1 MAVIICLSRVMEKT
15 MQSYEP
21 IAAISTPYGR
31 GGIAV
36 IRLSG
41 EGSIML
47 AEKIFVPKSK
57 KRLSDI
63 ESDRAVYGDIL
74 RNGKRI
80 DDGIA
85 TVFRAPRSFTGEDTV
100 EISCHGGILLTESVL
115 TSALESGFRLALGG
129 EFSKRA
135 FLNGKMSL
143 TEAEAVIGLIDAES
157 EEQLRLSA
165 SVTNGVLKNG
175 VNKICDEITELLA
188 SVYAYIDYPDED
200 LTDVSPDELTERAE
214 RLLHETDM
222 LVSSYRSGRAV
233 NDGIK
238 TAIVGKP
245 NAGKSSVLNRLLGYD
260 RAIVTSVAGTT
271 RDTVEE
277 TAIIG
282 RVTLRLCDTAG
293 IRESS
298 DEVERIGIERSI
310 GKLNEAELILA
321 VFDGSS
327 PLDEL
332 DKDVIERISATDA
345 EVIAVI
351 NKSDISSES
360 DFDIPFRTV
369 TVSALDGSG
378 FDELKKSVS
387 DLYIDEKLNYDTTPV
402 LTNAR
407 QFAAASEAKNRLESA
422 LNALKNGF
430 TQDIAGMDLELA
442 LSFLREIDGRNVSE
456 EITDRIFSRFCV
468 GK

>member
-1 MAVIICLSRVMEKT
+1 
-15 MQSYEP
+15 MQSFEP

-41 EGSIML
+41 EGSIMP
-47 AEKIFVPKSK
+47 AEKLFKLKSN
-57 KRLSDI
+57 KRLCDV
-63 ESDRAVYGDIL
+63 DPGCAVYGDIL

-157 EEQLRLSA
+157 DEQLRLSA
-165 SVTNGVLKNG
+165 SITNGVLKNG
-175 VNKICDEITELLA
+175 VNKLCDEITELLA
-188 SVYAYIDYPDED
+188 SVYAYRDYPDED
-200 LTDVSPDELTERAE
+200 LTDVSVGELTERAE
-214 RLLHETDM
+214 KLLDETNK
-222 LVSSYRSGRAV
+222 LVSSYRSGKAV

-277 TAIIG
+277 TANIG

-293 IRESS
+293 IRESE
-298 DEVERIGIERSI
+298 DEVERLGIERSI

-321 VFDGSS
+321 VFDGSA

-332 DKDVIERISATDA
+332 DQDVIDRISETNA

-351 NKSDISSES
+351 NKSDLTSQINI
-360 DFDIPFRTV
+360 DVPYNKV
-369 TVSALDGSG
+369 TVSALDGGG
-378 FDELKKSVS
+378 FDELKKLIS
-387 DLYIDEKLNYDTTPV
+387 DLYVDEKLNYDTTPV

-407 QFAAASEAKNRLESA
+407 QFAAASEAKARLESA
-422 LNALKNGF
+422 LVALKNGF
-430 TQDIAGMDLELA
+430 TQDIAGMDLELS
-442 LSFLREIDGRNVSE
+442 LSSLREIDGRNVSE
-456 EITDRIFSRFCV
+456 EITDKIFSRFCV

>member
-1 MAVIICLSRVMEKT
+1 MEKT

-47 AEKIFVPKSK
+47 AENIFVPKSK

-332 DKDVIERISATDA
+332 DKDVIDRISATDA

-360 DFDIPFRTV
+360 DIDIPFRTV

>member
-1 MAVIICLSRVMEKT
+1 
-15 MQSYEP
+15 MQSFEP

-41 EGSIML
+41 EGSIEL
-47 AEKIFVPKSK
+47 AEKLFVPKSK
-57 KRLSDI
+57 KRLTEI
-63 ESDRAVYGDIL
+63 ESGSAVYGDIL

-115 TSALESGFRLALGG
+115 SSALESGFRLALGG

-165 SVTNGVLKNG
+165 SITNGVLKNG
-175 VNKICDEITELLA
+175 INKLCDEITELLA

-200 LTDVSPDELTERAE
+200 LTDVSVNELTERAE
-214 RLLHETDM
+214 KLLNETDK
-222 LVSSYRSGRAV
+222 LVSSYRSGKAV

-277 TAIIG
+277 TAVIG

-293 IRESS
+293 IRESN
-298 DEVERIGIERSI
+298 DEVEKLGIERSI

-321 VFDGSS
+321 VFDGSA
-327 PLDEL
+327 PIDEL
-332 DKDVIERISATDA
+332 DKDVIEHISKINA

-351 NKSDISSES
+351 NKSDITS
-360 DFDIPFRTV
+360 DYDIDIPYKKV

-378 FDELKKSVS
+378 FEELKKLIS
-387 DLYIDEKLNYDTTPV
+387 DLYVDEKLNYDTTPV

-407 QFAAASEAKNRLESA
+407 QFAAAFEAKVRLESA
-422 LNALKNGF
+422 LSALKNGF
-430 TQDIAGMDLELA
+430 TQDIAGMDLELS
-442 LSFLREIDGRNVSE
+442 LSSLREIDGRNVSE

>member
-1 MAVIICLSRVMEKT
+1 MEKT

-47 AEKIFVPKSK
+47 AENIFVPKSK

-293 IRESS
+293 IREAS

-332 DKDVIERISATDA
+332 DKDVIDRISATDA

>member
-1 MAVIICLSRVMEKT
+1 
-15 MQSYEP
+15 MQSFEP

-41 EGSIML
+41 EGCILL
-47 AEKIFVPKSK
+47 AENIFKPKSNK
-57 KRLSDI
+57 KLSEI
-63 ESDRAVYGDIL
+63 ESGCAVYGDIL
-74 RNGKRI
+74 RGGKRI

-100 EISCHGGILLTESVL
+100 EISCHGGILLTENVL
-115 TSALESGFRLALGG
+115 TSALENGFRLALGG

-157 EEQLRLSA
+157 DEQLRLSA
-165 SVTNGVLKNG
+165 SITNGILKNA
-175 VNKICDEITELLA
+175 VSKLCDEITELLA

-200 LTDVSPDELTERAE
+200 LTDVSPEELAERAKK
-214 RLLHETDM
+214 LLGETEE
-222 LVSSYRSGRAV
+222 LVKSYRSGKAV

-260 RAIVTSVAGTT
+260 RAIVTSIAGTT

-277 TAIIG
+277 SVNIS

-293 IRESS
+293 IRKSD

-310 GKLNEAELILA
+310 IKINEAELILA

-327 PLDEL
+327 RLDEL
-332 DKDVIERISATDA
+332 DYDVIDNINKTDA

-351 NKSDISSES
+351 NKSDILS
-360 DFDIPFRTV
+360 DVEIDVPFRKV
-369 TVSALDGSG
+369 VVSSLDGSG
-378 FDELKKSVS
+378 FDELKTLIS
-387 DLYIDEKLNYDTTPV
+387 DLYVDSSLNYDTTPV

-407 QFAAASEAKNRLESA
+407 QFAAATIAKTHLESA
-422 LNALKNGF
+422 VSALKNGF
-430 TQDIAGMDLELA
+430 TQDIAGMDLELS
-442 LSFLREIDGRNVSE
+442 LSALREIDGRNVSE
-456 EITDRIFSRFCV
+456 DITDRIFSRFCV

>member
-1 MAVIICLSRVMEKT
+1 
-15 MQSYEP
+15 MQSFEP

-41 EGSIML
+41 EGSIKL
-47 AEKIFVPKSK
+47 AEKLFVPKSK
-57 KRLSDI
+57 KHLSDI
-63 ESDRAVYGDIL
+63 ESGRAVYGDIL

-165 SVTNGVLKNG
+165 SITNGVLKNG
-175 VNKICDEITELLA
+175 VNKLCDEITELLA

-200 LTDVSPDELTERAE
+200 LTDVSVEELISRAE
-214 RLLHETDM
+214 KLLDETNK
-222 LVSSYRSGRAV
+222 LVTSYRSGKAV

-277 TAIIG
+277 TAVIG

-298 DEVERIGIERSI
+298 DEVERLGIERSI
-310 GKLNEAELILA
+310 DKLNEAELILA

-327 PLDEL
+327 ALDEL
-332 DKDVIERISATDA
+332 DNDVIERISETSA

-351 NKSDISSES
+351 NKSDITS
-360 DFDIPFRTV
+360 DLKIDIPFKKV

-378 FDELKKSVS
+378 FEELKKFIS
-387 DLYIDEKLNYDTTPV
+387 DLYVDEKLNYDTTPV

-407 QFAAASEAKNRLESA
+407 QFAAASEAKSRLESA
-422 LNALKNGF
+422 IHALKNGF
-430 TQDIAGMDLELA
+430 TQDIAGMDLELS
-442 LSFLREIDGRNVSE
+442 LSSLREIDGRNVSE

>member
-1 MAVIICLSRVMEKT
+1 MEKT

>member
-1 MAVIICLSRVMEKT
+1 

-332 DKDVIERISATDA
+332 DKDVIDRISATDA

>member
-1 MAVIICLSRVMEKT
+1 
-15 MQSYEP
+15 MQSFEP
-21 IAAISTPYGR
+21 IAAISTPYGK

-41 EGSIML
+41 EGSIEL
-47 AEKIFVPKSK
+47 AEKIFTPKSN

-63 ESDRAVYGDIL
+63 ESGYAVYGDIL
-74 RNGKRI
+74 RGGKRI

-100 EISCHGGILLTESVL
+100 EISCHGGILLTENVL

-143 TEAEAVIGLIDAES
+143 TEAEAVIGLIDAQS
-157 EEQLRLSA
+157 DEQLRLSA
-165 SVTNGVLKNG
+165 SITNGVLKNG

-200 LTDVSPDELTERAE
+200 LTDVSVEELTARAE
-214 RLLHETDM
+214 KLLIETDK
-222 LVSSYRSGRAV
+222 LVSSYRSGKAV
-233 NDGIK
+233 SDGIK

-277 TAIIG
+277 TAVIG

-293 IRESS
+293 IRESN
-298 DEVERIGIERSI
+298 DEVERLGIERSI

-332 DKDVIERISATDA
+332 DREVIERISEADA

-351 NKSDISSES
+351 NKSDIRS
-360 DFDIPFRTV
+360 DFDFEIPFKAV

-378 FDELKKSVS
+378 FDALKKLIS
-387 DLYIDEKLNYDTTPV
+387 DLYVDEKLNYDTTPV

-407 QFAAASEAKNRLESA
+407 QFAAASEARSRLENA
-422 LNALKNGF
+422 LLALKNGF
-430 TQDIAGMDLELA
+430 TQDVAGMDLELS
-442 LSFLREIDGRNVSE
+442 LSALREIDGRNVSE

>member
-1 MAVIICLSRVMEKT
+1 
-15 MQSYEP
+15 MQSFEP

-41 EGSIML
+41 EGSIHL
-47 AEKIFVPKSK
+47 AEKLFVPKSK

-63 ESDRAVYGDIL
+63 ESGYAVYGDIL
-74 RNGKRI
+74 RDGKRI
-80 DDGIA
+80 DDGVA

-100 EISCHGGILLTESVL
+100 EISCHGGILLTQSVL
-115 TSALESGFRLALGG
+115 SSALECGFRLALGG

-143 TEAEAVIGLIDAES
+143 SEAEAVIGLIDAES

-165 SVTNGVLKNG
+165 SITNGVLKNG
-175 VNKICDEITELLA
+175 INKLCDEITELLA
-188 SVYAYIDYPDED
+188 SIYAYIDYPDED
-200 LTDVSPDELTERAE
+200 LTDVSVSELTKRGEK
-214 RLLHETDM
+214 LLNDVNK
-222 LVSSYRSGRAV
+222 LVSSYRSGKAV
-233 NDGIK
+233 SYGIK

-277 TAIIG
+277 SAVVG

-293 IRESS
+293 IRESG
-298 DEVERIGIERSI
+298 DEVERLGIERSI
-310 GKLNEAELILA
+310 EKLKEAELVLA
-321 VFDGSS
+321 VFDGSNQ
-327 PLDEL
+327 LDVL
-332 DKDVIERISATDA
+332 DRDVIDRIAKTDA

-351 NKSDISSES
+351 NKSDIKNEVELK
-360 DFDIPFRTV
+360 IPFRTV

-378 FDELKKSVS
+378 FEELQKMISE
-387 DLYIDEKLNYDTTPV
+387 LYVDEKLNYDTTPI

-407 QFAAASEAKNRLESA
+407 QFAAAYEAKLRLE
-422 LNALKNGF
+422 NALAALDSGF
-430 TQDIAGMDLELA
+430 TQDIAGMDLELSLA
-442 LSFLREIDGRNVSE
+442 ALREIDGRNVSE
-456 EITDRIFSRFCV
+456 DITDKIFSRFCV

>member
-1 MAVIICLSRVMEKT
+1 MEKT

-332 DKDVIERISATDA
+332 DKDVIDRISATDA

>member
-1 MAVIICLSRVMEKT
+1 MEKT

-21 IAAISTPYGR
+21 IAAISTPYGK

-41 EGSIML
+41 EGSIIL
-47 AEKIFVPKSK
+47 AENIFAPKSNR
-57 KRLSDI
+57 RLSEV
-63 ESDRAVYGDIL
+63 ESGYAVYGDIL

-115 TSALESGFRLALGG
+115 TSALENGFRLALGG

-157 EEQLRLSA
+157 DEQLKLSA
-165 SVTNGVLKNG
+165 SITNGVLKNG
-175 VNKICDEITELLA
+175 VNNLCDEITELLA

-200 LTDVSPDELTERAE
+200 LTDVSPEELTLRAE
-214 RLLHETDM
+214 KLLEKTNT
-222 LVSSYRSGRAV
+222 LVSSYRSGKAV
-233 NDGIK
+233 SDGIK

-260 RAIVTSVAGTT
+260 RAIVTSIAGTT

-277 TAIIG
+277 TAIVG

-310 GKLNEAELILA
+310 EKLNEADLILA

-332 DKDVIERISATDA
+332 DREILELVSKTDA

-351 NKSDISSES
+351 NKSDLKAKTNI
-360 DFDIPFRTV
+360 DIPFRAA

-378 FDELKKSVS
+378 FDDLKKHISE
-387 DLYIDEKLNYDTTPV
+387 LYVDEKLNYDATPV

-407 QFAAASEAKNRLESA
+407 QFAAASEARSRLESA
-422 LNALKNGF
+422 LDALKNGF
-430 TQDIAGMDLELA
+430 TQDIAGMDLEMS
-442 LSFLREIDGRNVSE
+442 LSALREIDGRNVSE

>member
-1 MAVIICLSRVMEKT
+1 MEKT

-47 AEKIFVPKSK
+47 AEKLFVPKSK

>member
-1 MAVIICLSRVMEKT
+1 MEKT

-310 GKLNEAELILA
+310 GKINEAELILA

-332 DKDVIERISATDA
+332 DKDVIDRISATDA

>member
-1 MAVIICLSRVMEKT
+1 
-15 MQSYEP
+15 MQSFEP

-41 EGSIML
+41 EGSITL

-57 KRLSDI
+57 KHLSDV
-63 ESDRAVYGDIL
+63 ESGYAVYGDIL

-100 EISCHGGILLTESVL
+100 EISCHGGILLTENVL

-157 EEQLRLSA
+157 DEQLRLSA
-165 SVTNGVLKNG
+165 SITNGVLKNG
-175 VNKICDEITELLA
+175 VNKLCDEITELLA

-200 LTDVSPDELTERAE
+200 LTDVSIEELTLRAE
-214 RLLHETDM
+214 KLLDETNK
-222 LVSSYRSGRAV
+222 LVSSYRSGKAV

-245 NAGKSSVLNRLLGYD
+245 NAGKSSVLNRLLGYE

-277 TAIIG
+277 TAVIG

-298 DEVERIGIERSI
+298 DEVERLGIERSI

-332 DKDVIERISATDA
+332 DREVIERVMKSEA

-351 NKSDISSES
+351 NKSDITSLA
-360 DFDIPFRTV
+360 DLDVPFRTV
-369 TVSALDGSG
+369 TVSALGGCG
-378 FDELKKSVS
+378 FDELKKMIS
-387 DLYIDEKLNYDTTPV
+387 DLYVDEKLNYDTTPV

-407 QFAAASEAKNRLESA
+407 QYASASEASARLESA
-422 LNALKNGF
+422 LQALKSGF
-430 TQDIAGMDLELA
+430 TQDIAGMDLELS
-442 LSFLREIDGRNVSE
+442 LSALREIDGRNVSE

>member
-1 MAVIICLSRVMEKT
+1 
-15 MQSYEP
+15 MQSFEP

-41 EGSIML
+41 EGSITL
-47 AEKIFVPKSK
+47 AEKIFAPKSK
-57 KRLSDI
+57 KLLSDV
-63 ESDRAVYGDIL
+63 ESGFAVYGDIL

-100 EISCHGGILLTESVL
+100 EISCHGGILLTENVL
-115 TSALESGFRLALGG
+115 TSALENGFRLALGG

-157 EEQLRLSA
+157 DEQLRLSA
-165 SVTNGVLKNG
+165 SITNGVLKNG
-175 VNKICDEITELLA
+175 VNKLCDEITELLA

-200 LTDVSPDELTERAE
+200 LTDVTPEELTLRAE
-214 RLLHETDM
+214 KLLDETNK

-277 TAIIG
+277 TAVIG

-293 IRESS
+293 IRESV
-298 DEVERIGIERSI
+298 DEVERLGIERSI

-332 DKDVIERISATDA
+332 DREVIERVIKSDA
-345 EVIAVI
+345 EVIAVV
-351 NKSDISSES
+351 NKSDINS
-360 DFDIPFRTV
+360 DASHSIPFRTV

-378 FDELKKSVS
+378 FDILKKQIS
-387 DLYIDEKLNYDTTPV
+387 DLYVDEKLNYDTTPV

-407 QFAAASEAKNRLESA
+407 QFAAANEAKARLESA
-422 LNALKNGF
+422 LQALSSGF
-430 TQDIAGMDLELA
+430 TQDIAGMDLELS
-442 LSFLREIDGRNVSE
+442 LSALREIDGRNVSE

>member
-1 MAVIICLSRVMEKT
+1 
-15 MQSYEP
+15 MQSFEP

-41 EGSIML
+41 EGGIVL
-47 AEKIFVPKSK
+47 AEKLFVPKSK
-57 KRLSDI
+57 KRLSEI
-63 ESDRAVYGDIL
+63 ESGYAVYGDIL
-74 RNGKRI
+74 RDGKRI

-100 EISCHGGILLTESVL
+100 EISCHGGILLTQSVL
-115 TSALESGFRLALGG
+115 SSALECGFRLAFGG

-143 TEAEAVIGLIDAES
+143 SEAEAVIGLIDAES

-165 SVTNGVLKNG
+165 SITNGVLKNG
-175 VNKICDEITELLA
+175 VNELCDEITELLA

-200 LTDVSPDELTERAE
+200 LTDVSVSELTERAE
-214 RLLHETDM
+214 KLLDGVAKLEA
-222 LVSSYRSGRAV
+222 SYRSGKAV
-233 NDGIK
+233 SDGIK

-277 TAIIG
+277 SAAVG

-293 IRESS
+293 IRESG
-298 DEVERIGIERSI
+298 DEVERLGIERSI
-310 GKLNEAELILA
+310 EKLNEAELILA
-321 VFDGSS
+321 VFDGSDQ
-327 PLDEL
+327 LDDL
-332 DKDVIERISATDA
+332 DRSVIDRISRTDA

-351 NKSDISSES
+351 NKSDIKNDVEL
-360 DFDIPFRTV
+360 DIPFRKV

-378 FDELKKSVS
+378 FDELKKMISE
-387 DLYIDEKLNYDTTPV
+387 LYVDEKLNYDTTPV

-407 QFAAASEAKNRLESA
+407 QFAAAQEAKLRLENA
-422 LNALKNGF
+422 LAALKNGF
-430 TQDIAGMDLELA
+430 TQDIAGMDLELSLA
-442 LSFLREIDGRNVSE
+442 SLREIDGRNVSE